1 MSGSITSD
9 PRYGFAVTASKPRMS
24 YKATAW
30 RAAVEPMSPRLASAT
45 NGTSDGTRPRIRSK
59 TAMPADP
66 NASKKAKLGFTA
78 AAYGK
83 AASSSTSQNRSM
95 PKRFGAKPSGS
106 AAGEGSTPRQR
117 TEPTIRVRAAR
128 RSRYVLMVGRLADP
142 RKVRRTKSDHQLAP
156 IPATMPAGIPDAGR
170 HRRRNGG

>member
-1 MSGSITSD
+1 MSGSIASD

-59 TAMPADP
+59 TAIPADP
-66 NASKKAKLGFTA
+66 NASKKARLGFTA

-128 RSRYVLMVGRLADP
+128 RSRYVLMVGRLADL
-142 RKVRRTKSDHQLAP
+142 RKAWPTKSDHQLV
-156 IPATMPAGIPDAGR
+156 PDCGDGPGR
-170 HRRRNGG
+170 HTGCRRD